1 MPSRMLSTIRFLS
14 MALLTLSAAIALPA
28 SSASA
33 GEHEKSAGTYVC
45 PDVTLLNQD
54 REEIN
59 LKKQVDGDKPVM
71 LEFIFTSCQTIC
83 PIMSAGFSNFQKQM
97 GDKADDV
104 RLISISIDPQ
114 HDTPERMKKYLEKYG
129 ARPGWDFFTGAKAD
143 IDSITTAFMARTS
156 DKMEH
161 HPLTFLRAPG
171 DAEWVRLE
179 GLLSGSDLMKEF
191 QELIA
196 E

>member
-1 MPSRMLSTIRFLS
+1 MTSTMRSTLRFLS
-14 MALLTLSAAIALPA
+14 IFVVTLSAAVHLPA
-28 SSASA
+28 SAS
-33 GEHEKSAGTYVC
+33 GGDHKKSAERYTC

-54 REEIN
+54 REEVN
-59 LKKQVDGDKPVM
+59 LRKFVDADKPVM

-83 PIMSAGFSNFQKQM
+83 PIMSAGFSNFQKKM
-97 GDKADDV
+97 GDKAGDV
-104 RLISISIDPQ
+104 RLVSVSIDPQ
-114 HDTPERMKKYLEKYG
+114 HDTPERMKRYLEKYG
-129 ARPGWDFFTGAKAD
+129 AGPGWDFFTGAKAD
-143 IDSITTAFMARTS
+143 IDSITTAFKARTS

-171 DAEWVRLE
+171 DEQWVRLE
-179 GLLSGSDLMKEF
+179 GLLSGSDLMKEY